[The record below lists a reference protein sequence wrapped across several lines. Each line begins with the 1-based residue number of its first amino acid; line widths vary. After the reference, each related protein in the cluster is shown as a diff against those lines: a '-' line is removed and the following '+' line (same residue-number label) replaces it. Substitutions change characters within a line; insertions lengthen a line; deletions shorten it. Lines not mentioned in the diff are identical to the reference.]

1 MKAKR
6 IVTVDI
12 RAGRPAITITRV
24 GGEGQPIVSRKRIA
38 TLNSFDRVVRV
49 CTAHPHFGFRPDGF
63 DRWTAIER

>member
-24 GGEGQPIVSRKRIA
+24 GGEGQPIVRREHIA
-38 TLNSFDRVVRV
+38 SLKSFDRVVRV
-49 CTAHPHFGFRPDGF
+49 CTAHPHFGFTSNGF